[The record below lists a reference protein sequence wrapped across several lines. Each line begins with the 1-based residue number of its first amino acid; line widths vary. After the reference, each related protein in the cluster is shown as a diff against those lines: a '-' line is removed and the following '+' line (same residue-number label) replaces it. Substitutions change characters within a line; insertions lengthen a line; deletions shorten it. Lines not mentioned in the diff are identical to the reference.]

1 MTRNFERTLKLYLWL
16 LNGVI
21 SALCVVIGLAL
32 SVSIWLV
39 VLIAIV
45 LFIGLQ
51 WASHHMLSRLV
62 GIFKRA
68 SIQLEAMQ
76 QADFTFQITP
86 HFQDGHIARF
96 ERELVTLSEGM
107 HQQKS
112 LYNSHMLIIYQLID
126 KLSSPIWVFDEGS
139 KLNYANPAFSLIYQR
154 PWQGERGREAETLG
168 LIEAGGQWQFS
179 DHLLNTQWSLA
190 SSEFFEQGKRY
201 SLVIATDIRRA
212 LRHQELAAWQ
222 QLIRVISHEIHNT
235 LTPVSSLAQTLQSK
249 VSAPR
254 DEHALCVIEQRC
266 QHLQQ
271 FVARFSELSKPL
283 ELYCHRVELLD
294 LLISVKALIGEMYDD
309 QTIQLECRVSEC
321 LCDPQLLE
329 QVLINLLKNAA
340 EANLSHT
347 PKGKVI
353 NLGAHYQAGHV
364 VITIADQGGG
374 FANLDNVMTPF
385 YSTKQ
390 AGQGIGLTLS
400 RRIVEQHDGSMI
412 VSNGLQ
418 GAEVKITL
426 PS

>member
-1 MTRNFERTLKLYLWL
+1 MARNFERTLKLYLWS

-21 SALCVVIGLAL
+21 SVLCVVIGLEHAL
-32 SVSIWLV
+32 SIWLP

-45 LFIGLQ
+45 LFVGLQ
-51 WASHHMLSRLV
+51 WATHQMLSRLV

-86 HFQDGHIARF
+86 HSQVGQIARF
-96 ERELVTLSEGM
+96 EHELVALSERM

-112 LYNSHMLIIYQLID
+112 RYSSHMLIIYQLID
-126 KLSSPIWVFDEGS
+126 KLPSPILVFDEDS
-139 KLNYANPAFSLIYQR
+139 QLNYANPAFSLIYQR
-154 PWQGERGREAETLG
+154 PWQGDRGREAETLG
-168 LIEAGGQWQFS
+168 LIEAGSQWQFS
-179 DHLLNTQWSLA
+179 NHTLNTQWSLA
-190 SSEFFEQGKRY
+190 SSEFYEQSKRY
-201 SLVIATDIRRA
+201 SLIIATDIRRV

-249 VSAPR
+249 VSVPR
-254 DEHALCVIEQRC
+254 DAHALRVIEQRC

-271 FVARFSELSKPL
+271 FVSRFSELSKPL
-283 ELYCHRVELLD
+283 ELYCQKVEMLD
-294 LLISVKALIGEMYDD
+294 LLMSVKALMAQIYDD
-309 QTIQLECRVSEC
+309 QTIQLACRVSEC
-321 LCDPQLLE
+321 RCDPQLLE

-347 PKGKVI
+347 PQGQI
-353 NLGAHYQAGHV
+353 IHLSAHYQAGHV
-364 VITIADQGGG
+364 VISIEDQGGG

-400 RRIVEQHDGSMI
+400 RRIIEQHDGSLL